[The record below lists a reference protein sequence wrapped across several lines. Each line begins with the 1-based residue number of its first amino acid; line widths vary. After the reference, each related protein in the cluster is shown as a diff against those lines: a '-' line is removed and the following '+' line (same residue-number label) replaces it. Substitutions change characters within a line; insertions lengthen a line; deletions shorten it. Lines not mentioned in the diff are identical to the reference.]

1 VQASVSSS
9 TVYLFNQQQLATSL
23 FIMETFLANKFI
35 LCRKIHAKNILK
47 FKHNGPMDQLGI
59 KIVVLLFNASSNR
72 SEDDYNL

>member
-1 VQASVSSS
+1 
-9 TVYLFNQQQLATSL
+9 
-23 FIMETFLANKFI
+23 METFLANKFI